1 MTEAVHCNSR
11 RDAWRSEW
19 PMSNVSPKAFWS
31 AALCRNRSGKA
42 LVKMPTGKTSGQD
55 SAAVRNLLAKLD
67 PLSRGHPQQIG
78 DTPDDMVLEFIHST
92 VGIHNLPH
100 HLNEPAATF
109 VVQKL
114 IELAGEMV
122 EIDGGPVDGSRFPEQ
137 PVRSRI
143 VQIKMR
149 SENSVKFGPPRL
161 RHFVMNGRYT
171 REQCCGRKLE
181 LADRGG
187 LPVMLNESR
196 NESLEG
202 SEHHR
207 AIFWAAGRMPASA
220 FSASNLHEA
229 SPPSRAAIERQVAFA
244 HVQ

>member
-1 MTEAVHCNSR
+1 MSAGNSNEQANAV
-11 RDAWRSEW
+11 
-19 PMSNVSPKAFWS
+19 
-31 AALCRNRSGKA
+31 G
-42 LVKMPTGKTSGQD
+42 
-55 SAAVRNLLAKLD
+55 RNLLAKLH

-78 DTPDDMVLEFIHST
+78 DTPDDVVLDFIHFT
-92 VGIHNLPH
+92 VGVHNFPH
-100 HLNEPAATF
+100 HPNEPAATF

-122 EIDGGPVDGSRFPEQ
+122 EIDGGPVDRSRFLQ
-137 PVRSRI
+137 QHGGRRV

-149 SENSVKFGPPRL
+149 SENSVKFRPPRL
-161 RHFVMNGRYT
+161 RHFVMNGRYP

-207 AIFWAAGRMPASA
+207 AIFWSAGRMPASA
-220 FSASNLHEA
+220 GSASNLHEA
-229 SPPSRAAIERQVAFA
+229 SPPSRAAIERQMAFA
-244 HVQ
+244 HVQDNCLTKL